1 MADLKLSGES
11 ASLPIKLD
19 PTILA
24 DSAERGKAGNGEN
37 DAFGRFRGK
46 AGNGGFGDLALK
58 GNRPFAGK
66 SEIAEGRS
74 DLRESVIRNDLR
86 VGVRPVSVRLLE
98 PTPRVPGPPADW
110 LQTIVFMAR

>member
-1 MADLKLSGES
+1 MEGID
-11 ASLPIKLD
+11 
-19 PTILA
+19 
-24 DSAERGKAGNGEN
+24 R
-37 DAFGRFRGK
+37 
-46 AGNGGFGDLALK
+46 
-58 GNRPFAGK
+58 FAGK

>member
-1 MADLKLSGES
+1 VGFADLQLK
-11 ASLPIKLD
+11 
-19 PTILA
+19 
-24 DSAERGKAGNGEN
+24 RGSTGL
-37 DAFGRFRGK
+37 
-46 AGNGGFGDLALK
+46 GGID
-58 GNRPFAGK
+58 RFAGK